1 MLFHL
6 EYSHTADTC
15 FKNDKKTG
23 EIFFGQLRKADE
35 FGVTIKFM
43 VGNSMEHTIFML
55 IEAKTAE
62 GIHEWLDPIV
72 DLGHF
77 EVKSVIEKSL

>member
-1 MLFHL
+1 MEETMLFHL

-55 IEAKTAE
+55 IEAKT
-62 GIHEWLDPIV
+62 
-72 DLGHF
+72 
-77 EVKSVIEKSL
+77 